1 MDYGLVL
8 PSLGDDASREGI
20 AAAAELAEAH
30 GFSDVW
36 GTDHLL
42 VDPAAAED
50 YGRIFEILTTLAWV
64 AARTETVKVGA
75 SVVVV
80 PMRNAAILA
89 KELATIDVLSNGRLI
104 AGFGVGWNATE
115 FANVGVADRFAV
127 RGAYTDEAIALCRH
141 LWSGSSEPFRGRF
154 HELEDFVFGPLPPR
168 REIPIWLG
176 GRDERALRRA
186 GRLADGYHSS
196 GAGPESFAKRL
207 AVVRTAAEEAG
218 RPLPRLSARVR
229 LELDAQPQASFY
241 TMHGSAERIA
251 GEIRGFAELGV
262 EHLALAFPPRDPD
275 GLRRAV
281 ERFVDEI
288 RPLA

>member
-8 PSLGDDASREGI
+8 PSLGDGASREGI
-20 AAAAELAEAH
+20 DAALELAATH
-30 GFSDVW
+30 GFTDVW

-42 VDPAAAED
+42 VDASAADD

-64 AARTETVKVGA
+64 AGRSETVKVGA
-75 SVVVV
+75 SVVVA
-80 PMRNAAILA
+80 PMRNAVVLA

-115 FANVGVADRFAV
+115 FANVGASDRFAV
-127 RGAYTDEAIALCRH
+127 RGAYTEETVALCRH
-141 LWSGSSEPFRGRF
+141 LWSGSTEPFRGRF

-186 GRLADGYHSS
+186 GRLADAYHSS
-196 GAGPESFAKRL
+196 GAGPGSFAKRL
-207 AVVRTAAEEAG
+207 AVVRAAAEEAG

-229 LELDAQPQASFY
+229 LELDAPPQATFY

-251 GEIRGFAELGV
+251 AEIRAFAELGV
-262 EHLALAFPPRDPD
+262 DHLALAFPPREPKD
-275 GLRRAV
+275 LRRAV
-281 ERFVDEI
+281 GRFVEDV
-288 RPLA
+288 RPLV